1 MRIEISDLL
10 FVLLIFQLLL
20 LSLFLFTQ
28 QNRQTLT
35 NRLLGAFFF
44 AIGLN
49 LIDVFLLRTGVYFT
63 YPSWAGWGACLP
75 LVFGPLLYFFT
86 LSVIHRDFKLNL
98 KKMVHFI
105 PFLVFFLA
113 TEALY
118 IRLPRDVKE
127 RLLTN
132 LFHHHIA
139 ASFAWTSAIILL
151 QFLLYAAAS
160 LLQVAQYKKSAGQH
174 FSDPKSTDVSWLYTT
189 ILFFIAVMFITSFN
203 SALAQTAAEKY
214 YLLIFNLVILAVL
227 AFVVKVFLKALQQ
240 SQFFGFKSEEVI
252 ASGKL
257 PLDAAEIDER
267 KSIVAAAIAYMEN
280 NKPYLKP
287 DLSLDELSAMLALK
301 PRALS
306 QAINDIRQ
314 QNFFDFVNRY
324 RIDEA
329 VRMLTNPADKKI
341 TVLEVLYEAGF
352 NSKSS
357 FNTLFKKYT
366 GVTPTEFRKTHDA

>member
-1 MRIEISDLL
+1 MNIEISDLL

-35 NRLLGAFFF
+35 NRLLGAFFLVI
-44 AIGLN
+44 ALN
-49 LIDVFLLRTGVYFT
+49 LIDVFLLRIGVYFT

-86 LSVIHRDFKLNL
+86 LSVIHRDFQMNL
-98 KKMVHFI
+98 KKLVHFI
-105 PFLVFFLA
+105 PFFIFFLA
-113 TEALY
+113 TEVLY
-118 IRLPRDVKE
+118 ISLPYDTKKK
-127 RLLTN
+127 LLTN
-132 LFHHHIA
+132 LFNHHIA
-139 ASFAWTSAIILL
+139 ASFAWTSLLILL

-174 FSDPKSTDVSWLYTT
+174 FSNPKSTNVSWLYTT
-189 ILFFIAVMFITSFN
+189 ILFFIVVMLITSLN

-214 YLLIFNLVILAVL
+214 YLFIFNLVILAVL
-227 AFVVKVFLKALQQ
+227 VFVVKVFLKALQQ
-240 SQFFGFKSEEVI
+240 SQFFGFKTEEARV
-252 ASGKL
+252 ASKP
-257 PLDAAEIDER
+257 PLDPDEVDQR
-267 KSIVAAAIAYMEN
+267 RAIVTAAITYMEN

-287 DLSLDELSAMLALK
+287 DLSLDELSAMLLLK

-306 QAINDIRQ
+306 QAINDIQQ

-324 RIDEA
+324 RIEEA

-341 TVLEVLYEAGF
+341 TVLEVLYEVGF